1 MRLALHRPASYA
13 DSPIRLEV
21 LLRSSDQPPA
31 ANPSVRPI
39 AIGILC
45 GTGAAIGWA
54 VGFVTAR
61 YGLDV
66 GLRPV
71 DVAFHRFVWAGIFF
85 LPFVTRLGW
94 SDLGGIGWPAGLL
107 LAVLSGPVQAIISYS
122 GFLVA
127 PLAHGGLIHPSAA
140 ALGGILLAALVLK
153 EPLSLSR
160 LFGAV
165 AIIGGLVVLGA
176 EALTSISVAAFR
188 GDLMFMSA
196 GLMWAVFGLLLRK
209 WKIAGTRA
217 AAITCA
223 LSIVIYAPIHAVLF
237 GFAPMLKVGLLQ
249 NVLQIAIQG
258 LFAGGLAIYLY
269 ARAVTNLGA
278 GRAAVFPSLVPA
290 FTLLMGF
297 LVLGEVPTL
306 LQLVGLAVIAIG
318 FRFALKQ

>member
-1 MRLALHRPASYA
+1 MRP
-13 DSPIRLEV
+13 P
-21 LLRSSDQPPA
+21 DQGISKP
-31 ANPSVRPI
+31 PSVRPI

-54 VGFVTAR
+54 IGFVAAR
-61 YGLDV
+61 HGLDV

-71 DVAFHRFVWAGIFF
+71 DIAFHRFVWAGIFF

-107 LAVLSGPVQAIISYS
+107 LAVLSGPVQALISYT
-122 GFLVA
+122 GFTVA

-153 EPLSLSR
+153 EPLSWSR
-160 LFGAV
+160 LFGAFAIV
-165 AIIGGLVVLGA
+165 AGLAVLAA
-176 EALTSISVAAFR
+176 EALTSLNVAAFR

-196 GLMWAVFGLLLRK
+196 GLMWAVFGVLLRK
-209 WKIAGTRA
+209 WRIAGTRA

-223 LSIVIYAPIHAVLF
+223 LSLVIYAPIHAVIF
-237 GFAPMLKVGLLQ
+237 GFAPMLAAGLFQNLLQ
-249 NVLQIAIQG
+249 VAVQG
-258 LFAGGLAIYLY
+258 LFAGGFAIYLY

-297 LVLGEVPTL
+297 LVLGEVPTM
-306 LQLVGLAVIAIG
+306 LQLIGLAVIAVG